1 MEVADLVQD
10 NRYNVNINESNYP
23 YYSVR
28 PISSDGT
35 KGIRSDAINYK
46 FTNPVCY
53 FKSFTGSIQDEGAK
67 LQLVLSTVYKVK
79 SFQILKGT
87 TVIAE
92 VINPETLIHD
102 FLDVPLENGINS
114 FVVELV
120 LEDGSTIVSDAVVID
135 YVAKGT
141 VFVINNALISGEDI
155 LIMKN
160 PFDNLKIQIFNQ
172 VGMAVK
178 SRNLPSDFVFIDT
191 TGMPS
196 GYYLY
201 IITEEEKVI
210 QEGKILIL

>member
-1 MEVADLVQD
+1 M
-10 NRYNVNINESNYP
+10 
-23 YYSVR
+23 
-28 PISSDGT
+28 
-35 KGIRSDAINYK
+35 
-46 FTNPVCY
+46 
-53 FKSFTGSIQDEGAK
+53 
-67 LQLVLSTVYKVK
+67 
-79 SFQILKGT
+79 
-87 TVIAE
+87 
-92 VINPETLIHD
+92 
-102 FLDVPLENGINS
+102 
-114 FVVELV
+114 V